1 MDYSNLQITKDMI
14 RWYEFRCFVWFFKF
28 FSGLFRFLSTL
39 HIFFFWIK
47 SLLCSRSTN
56 FKTCWDLWLPKSFP
70 TSAHLS
76 EIFVIFGET
85 KTFPKFFKNFY
96 CICHDLLILCF
107 KKFISTFF
115 FVCFLYCFHN
125 STTTTRKNSWC

>member
-1 MDYSNLQITKDMI
+1 MNFVVLSGFLNFFPDFSDSCQLFIFSFFGLKVYSAHEVGIL
-14 RWYEFRCFVWFFKF
+14 R
-28 FSGLFRFLSTL
+28 L
-39 HIFFFWIK
+39 K
-47 SLLCSRSTN
+47 SLKW
-56 FKTCWDLWLPKSFP
+56 FKSCWNLWLPKGFP